1 MTTLTGDPSQLPY
14 WSLPPEDAA
23 RGVETDME
31 NGLSEGEAAQ
41 RLERFGRNAF
51 ENSKPESKLKI
62 FLGQLTS
69 PLIVILIASCIVTLA
84 IAHYQDAVFIF
95 IAVAANS
102 ALGYWQENKAE
113 RALAELKTY
122 LKRRA
127 RVIRGGREYEVDAEE
142 IVPGDIVRLS
152 QGDRVPADSRVI
164 FANDFQTDES
174 ILTGES
180 LPVVKSVEP
189 VSANAPVA
197 DRASMLFAGTLVT
210 QGVCTAIVCTTGSGT
225 ELGKIA
231 SLLASSRS
239 ERTPLQKAI
248 TTFSIYLSIVLGI
261 LTVAIFVLGTLSGRG
276 ALEMFLTSVAVA
288 VSAIPE
294 GLPISMTV
302 ILAVGVER
310 MAKRKGVVR
319 RLVAAEAL
327 GSTTVILTDKTG
339 TLTKAEMALSEIAS
353 YGPDEDTLLSR
364 ALANAD
370 VLVENP
376 EDHPA
381 QWRMDGRIMEKA
393 LVRSAALR
401 GMPLSRI
408 ADKSAV
414 SRSLPFNAVRKFA
427 AALLEGKD
435 GRILSVFGAPDILL
449 RYSSLD
455 EAGREAVL
463 ERIDALASSGQRV
476 LGVASLEVGVG
487 VDLPLDKDFVPA
499 GLSFDGL
506 LCFRDPVRP
515 GIREAIARVGQAG
528 IRTVVL
534 TGDHHGTAVAVA
546 REIGLEVGHGA
557 VLTAGEL
564 SAMSDDAL
572 RERLPQLTVISRVT
586 PLDKLRIAKLL
597 QESGEIVAMTGD
609 GVNDAPSI
617 KQANVGIAMGSG
629 TEVARSVAD
638 LVLLDDNFETI
649 VAAVEEGRQILG
661 NLRKVL
667 VYLLSNVASGMIL
680 ICGSI
685 LAGVALPLNAL
696 QILWVNFFSDS
707 FPAVA
712 FAFEK
717 GEGGLAEG
725 RPHGKGASLFDPLMR
740 FLIMVI
746 GISTSALL
754 FVLYLLLLYLGYD
767 PAVVQT
773 FVFAA
778 FGTRSLLVAFPV
790 RSFGRG
796 ILSYPLFSN
805 RYLTG
810 GVLLGILLMAVAIYV
825 PILQSLFGTV
835 SLPLPWVVGAILFSI
850 ANIVLIECAKWLFRP
865 GRRPLSRA

>member
-1 MTTLTGDPSQLPY
+1 MATLSGASSQLPY
-14 WSLPPEDAA
+14 WNLSAEDVA
-23 RGVETDME
+23 RSVETDME
-31 NGLSEGEAAQ
+31 NGLSAGEVSA
-41 RLERFGRNAF
+41 RLERYGANAF
-51 ENSKPESKLKI
+51 EDSKQASKLKI

-113 RALAELKTY
+113 RALSELKTY

-127 RVIRGGREYEVDAEE
+127 RVIREGKEQEVDAEE
-142 IVPGDIVRLS
+142 IVPGDIVRLA
-152 QGDRVPADSRVI
+152 QGDRVPADCRLI

-180 LPVVKSVEP
+180 LPVAKSSDP
-189 VSANAPVA
+189 VPATAPVA
-197 DRASMLFAGTLVT
+197 DRLSMLFAGTLVT
-210 QGVCTAIVCTTGSGT
+210 QGVCTAMVCTTGSGT

-231 SLLASSRS
+231 SLLASSQN

-248 TTFSIYLSIVLGI
+248 AKFSIYLSIVLGI

-339 TLTKAEMALSEIAS
+339 TLTKAEMALSEVVS

-370 VLVENP
+370 VLVENRD
-376 EDHPA
+376 DHPA

-401 GMPLSRI
+401 GMELSRI

-414 SRSLPFNAVRKFA
+414 SQSLPFNAVRKYA
-427 AALLEGKD
+427 AALLEGQD

-455 EAGREAVL
+455 EAGRRAVL
-463 ERIDALASSGQRV
+463 DRIETLASSGQRV
-476 LGVASLEVGVG
+476 LGIASLQVGVG
-487 VDLPLDKDFVPA
+487 VDLRFDTDFVPD

-515 GIREAIARVGQAG
+515 GIRAAIGRVSQAG
-528 IRTVVL
+528 IRTIVL

-546 REIGLEVGHGA
+546 REIGLEVEHAA
-557 VLTAGEL
+557 VLTASDR
-564 SAMSDDAL
+564 SALADDAL
-572 RERLPQLTVISRVT
+572 RESLPRLTVISRVT
-586 PLDKLRIAKLL
+586 PFDKLRIAKLL

-680 ICGSI
+680 IGGSI
-685 LAGVALPLNAL
+685 LAGVPLPLNAL

-717 GEGGLAEG
+717 SEESLIEG
-725 RPHGKGASLFDPLMR
+725 RPSGKDASLFDPLMR

-754 FVLYLLLLYLGYD
+754 FVLYLVLLYLGYD

-835 SLPLPWVVGAILFSI
+835 PLPLPWVAGAVLFSI
-850 ANIVLIECAKWLFRP
+850 VNIALIECAKWFFRP
-865 GRRPLSRA
+865 ARTATSSA